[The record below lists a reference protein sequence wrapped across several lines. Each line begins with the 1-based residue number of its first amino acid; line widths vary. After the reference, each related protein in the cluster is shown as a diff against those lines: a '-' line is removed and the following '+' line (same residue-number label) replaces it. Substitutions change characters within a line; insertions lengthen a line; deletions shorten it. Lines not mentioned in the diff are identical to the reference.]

1 MREVT
6 CPKCMTSSRT
16 NQEIKFQCK
25 KCHRYY
31 LVDRCLYVDEMLNEI
46 WGHGKT
52 ISYFR
57 A

>member
-6 CPKCMTSSRT
+6 CPKCMMSSRT
-16 NQEIKFQCK
+16 NQEIKFRCK
-25 KCHRYY
+25 KCKRYY